1 MAVNLIP
8 PSRQTGTAEQQLNG
22 LYSYLYQ
29 LVEALNV
36 GLNNSSGS
44 ASGTVRTATQTAV
57 ATGNELSDTTSSS
70 YQQLKALIV
79 KTAAEATGSIRKTVA
94 ELSQEYMAQSEFGT
108 YEEFLSNK
116 ISQGADGV
124 VMEWDAENRITT
136 SVAEFSEYIAESDVY
151 IRVGI
156 VKYNDDGTVEAGVVI
171 GKELT
176 SVTID
181 GKELITSQNLYA
193 LFTAEELSFWQDGVC
208 RARYGMVDFMVE
220 KGYIDEVTTSL
231 LQSETFGAQLI
242 LNDTM
247 LAAIAEKINL
257 TANESIQLVVKST
270 PATELHTGTTV
281 TITDEIFHVNSP
293 ETRFSI
299 PSPDSEDGRDIVSID
314 DEGLT
319 STVINAD
326 TINSTSVVNTHTG
339 GAVTL
344 SSAGAMQVYMA
355 DLSGKWLTGDIT
367 INASGVTN
375 CVVDLYGVHGYGA
388 ITISGGSFSTITV
401 RDCGVRVVLSG
412 VRVDAVSTCVTAY
425 NSNVYLN
432 ACTLY
437 GYKGIVAD
445 RASNVTAYNNSGSC
459 SVLVDVLSNST
470 VRFTGYNKPYGYPG
484 SIDGELYS
492 TYGFSYASTPSVP
505 SISTV
510 TLTATNTR
518 TWGGSWLSAST
529 FGNALYQGTTGGG
542 TLRRGCMWFDR
553 SAISG
558 KTIRSA
564 TLTMKRY
571 SGIGGGSAITVSIY
585 GTTATSDSGT
595 PAIGTKYASVD
606 MANGATVNVDVTSAV
621 QALANGTIGGL
632 MIYDTRTGVYSGK
645 SYTVGYVKL
654 YGTDTGSAP
663 VLNVTYGG

>member
-8 PSRQTGTAEQQLNG
+8 PSRATGSTDDKVNG

-36 GLNNSSGS
+36 GLNNSSVS
-44 ASGTVRTATQTAV
+44 ASGTVRAATQTAA

-94 ELSQEYMAQSEFGT
+94 ELSQEYMSQSEFGT
-108 YEEFLSNK
+108 YEEFLANK

-242 LNDTM
+242 LNDAM
-247 LAAIAEKINL
+247 LAAIAEKIDL
-257 TANESIQLVVKST
+257 TANESIQIAVQSGSAK
-270 PATELHTGTTV
+270 ELRTGTTV
-281 TITDEIFHVNSP
+281 TITDEVFHVNSP

-299 PSPDSEDGRDIVSID
+299 PSPDSEDGKDIVSID

-319 STVINAD
+319 SAVINAD
-326 TINSTSVVNTHTG
+326 TVNSPSVVNTHTG
-339 GAVTL
+339 ETVTI

-355 DLSGKWLTGDIT
+355 NLSGKWLAGDIT

-375 CVVDLYGVHGYGA
+375 CVIDLYGVHGYGT

-425 NSNVYLN
+425 NGNVYLN

-437 GYKGIVAD
+437 GYRGITAD
-445 RASNVTAYNNSGSC
+445 RGSNVHVYNGSGSC
-459 SVLVDVLSNST
+459 SRLVDVLGNST
-470 VRFTGYNKPYGYPG
+470 VRFTGYRVPYGYPG
-484 SIDGELYS
+484 TIEGELYS
-492 TYGFSYASTPSVP
+492 AVEFSYASAPSVP
-505 SISTV
+505 SISTA
-510 TLTATNTR
+510 TLTAIGTK
-518 TWGGSWLSAST
+518 TWGGSWLSAET
-529 FGNALYQGTTGGG
+529 FGYALYQGSTGGG
-542 TLRRGCMWFDR
+542 TLRRGCMWFDTA
-553 SAISG
+553 AIRG

-564 TLTMKRY
+564 TLTLKRY
-571 SGIGGGSAITVSIY
+571 SGIGGGGSITVSIY
-585 GTTATSDSGT
+585 GTTAASASGT
-595 PAIGTKYASVD
+595 PAIGSLYATVD

-621 QALANGTIGGL
+621 QALANGTINGL

-645 SYTVGYVKL
+645 TYTVGYAKL
-654 YGTDTGSAP
+654 YGSDTGSAP